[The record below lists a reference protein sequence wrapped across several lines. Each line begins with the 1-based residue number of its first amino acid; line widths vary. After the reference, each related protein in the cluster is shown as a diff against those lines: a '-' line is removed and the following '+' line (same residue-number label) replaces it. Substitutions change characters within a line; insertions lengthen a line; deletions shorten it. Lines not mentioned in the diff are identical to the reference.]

1 MSNLNNT
8 SDKIKKKLSLQD
20 YKQSADKADAI
31 AIQEDTIKQISPDMM
46 VQHVEQQ
53 TNSEKSTDKKKAT
66 FYLGRDE
73 IEMLMKMYIDELK
86 KTQRSD
92 KSALVC
98 RAIRLLYEQHV
109 K

>member
-20 YKQSADKADAI
+20 YKQSTDKADDI
-31 AIQEDTIKQISPDMM
+31 AIQEDAVKQISTDMM

-53 TNSEKSTDKKKAT
+53 ANSDKSTDKKKAT

-86 KTQRSD
+86 KNRGLTS
-92 KSALVC
+92 
-98 RAIRLLYEQHV
+98 QHLFV
-109 K
+109 ERFAYYMSSM